1 MYLFNIMDIDKLK
14 KEISSSQFI
23 TTYITIFIILFVFI
37 SLIKFL
43 GSLPMLIIL
52 TFVLTRYVNRMNMKK
67 IESFINFK

>member
-1 MYLFNIMDIDKLK
+1 MDIEKLK
-14 KEISSSQFI
+14 KEINSSQFI

>member
-1 MYLFNIMDIDKLK
+1 MDIDKLK
-14 KEISSSQFI
+14 KEINSSQFI

>member
-14 KEISSSQFI
+14 KEINSSQFI
-23 TTYITIFIILFVFI
+23 TTYITMFIILFVFI

>member
-14 KEISSSQFI
+14 KEINSSQFI

>member
-1 MYLFNIMDIDKLK
+1 MDIDKLK
-14 KEISSSQFI
+14 KEVSSSQFI

-67 IESFINFK
+67 IENFINFK